1 MRLIVVLILL
11 IKVNKLFFKR
21 VWSTTP
27 VLSGVVFFI
36 LWPAVNVSAG
46 IFEDST
52 THDAVIQLQQQQ
64 SNNQTTLTDLES
76 RVSRIESS
84 LHDYPEIINKLDA
97 INQELA
103 QLRGKTDEQSKR
115 IDDLDKHQ
123 HELYQ
128 DLDAR
133 LKTLEGGSDVSAKT
147 DEGAVVAPPVEVKS
161 TDDKVTTPNTGSVA
175 DYDAGLTAFSAGKY
189 ADALKKFDSFY
200 RTNPDDPKAPNALYW
215 MGMNQLLLKNYKAAK
230 VTNQL
235 LYRKFP
241 ESTKAPDALL
251 NLSSAYVGLGEKGN
265 VQSTLKLLIKKY
277 PDSSAA
283 TKARSRLKYQ

>member
-1 MRLIVVLILL
+1 MRQIVVLILI
-11 IKVNKLFFKR
+11 IKASKLSLR
-21 VWSTTP
+21 SALSTAP
-27 VLSGVVFFI
+27 VSTGVVFFV
-36 LWPAVNVSAG
+36 LWATLNASAG
-46 IFEDST
+46 IFEDSA
-52 THDAVIQLQQQQ
+52 THDAVVQLQQQQ
-64 SNNQTTLTDLES
+64 SSNQSTLTDLDS

-84 LHDYPEIINKLDA
+84 LHDYPSIINKLDA

-103 QLRGKTDEQSKR
+103 ELRGKTDEQSKR

-123 HELYQ
+123 HDLYQ

-133 LKTLEGGSDVSAKT
+133 LKILEGGSSVSAKAE
-147 DEGAVVAPPVEVKS
+147 EGAAIPPVETKADDSKAQTPS
-161 TDDKVTTPNTGSVA
+161 TGFVA
-175 DYDAGLTAFSAGKY
+175 DYDAGLTAFSSGKY
-189 ADALKKFDSFY
+189 AEALKKFDSFY
-200 RTNPDDPKAPNALYW
+200 RANPDDPKAPNALYW

-251 NLSSAYVGLGEKGN
+251 NLSSAYVGLGEKNN

>member
-1 MRLIVVLILL
+1 MFLSKAL
-11 IKVNKLFFKR
+11 
-21 VWSTTP
+21 STTP
-27 VLSGVVFFI
+27 VLTGVVFFVSCSV
-36 LWPAVNVSAG
+36 LNVSAG
-46 IFEDST
+46 IFEDGT
-52 THDAVIQLQQQQ
+52 TRDAVVQLQQQQ
-64 SNNQTTLTDLES
+64 NTNQTALTDLES

-97 INQELA
+97 INQALA
-103 QLRGKTDEQSKR
+103 ELRGKTDEQSKR
-115 IDDLDKHQ
+115 IDDIDKHQ
-123 HELYQ
+123 HDLYQ

-133 LKTLEGGSDVSAKT
+133 LKTLEGGGSVSAQA
-147 DEGAVVAPPVEVKS
+147 DGVAVVPPVEA
-161 TDDKVTTPNTGSVA
+161 TTNGPKDAAPTTGSVT

-189 ADALKKFDSFY
+189 ADALKKFDGFY
-200 RTNPDDPKAPNALYW
+200 RANPDDPKAPNALYW

-251 NLSSAYVGLGEKGN
+251 NLSSAYVGLGEKNN
-265 VQSTLKLLIKKY
+265 VQSILKLLIKKY